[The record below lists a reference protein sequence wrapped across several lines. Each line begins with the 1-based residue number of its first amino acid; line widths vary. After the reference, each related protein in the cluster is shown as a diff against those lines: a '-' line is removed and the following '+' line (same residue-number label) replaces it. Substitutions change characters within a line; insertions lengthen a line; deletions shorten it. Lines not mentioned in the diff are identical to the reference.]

1 MDKKNSLVVLLCL
14 GCLLSAPGRGSCD
27 TIYTKEDKEIKGII
41 VEEYKDRI
49 LMSTAEGEKMIMKG
63 DIKELYFDTEEQN
76 LIKLA
81 EQALDRGDYLKAFVY
96 YDKAFKINPDLKAA
110 KDGIVFLQGYLF
122 KKDMSKKE
130 QDVMRRNE
138 FEKRGAGGV
147 LIKTDEERFK
157 EALEKLKKT
166 IGVSLAS
173 DGAITRIDSVRL
185 GSPAYEAGMRKGD
198 VLIAVWGRLVG
209 YLSLQQVAERLLE
222 KTSIETACTIE
233 RSVDLIGGDIGAD
246 FKMQLDGMT
255 VADVNPGSPAQRA
268 GLKQN
273 DIIME
278 INDRPTR
285 YMPIK
290 KALELIKKEQDNVII
305 LTFRRN
311 ITMWGNGGY

>member
-1 MDKKNSLVVLLCL
+1 MGKKNYLTVLLCL
-14 GCLLSAPGRGSCD
+14 AFLSSAAGRGSCD

-49 LMSTAEGEKMIMKG
+49 LMSTAEGEKMIMKA

-138 FEKRGAGGV
+138 FEKRGAGGA

-166 IGVSLAS
+166 VGISLVS
-173 DGAITRIDSVRL
+173 DGAITRIGSVRP

-233 RSVDLIGGDIGAD
+233 RSVDLAGGDIGAD

-255 VADVNPGSPAQRA
+255 VAGVNPGSPAQRA

-290 KALELIKKEQDNVII
+290 KALELIKKEQGNVII
-305 LTFRRN
+305 LTFRRD